1 MKWEIFHIYTNLS
14 HIWRPCIDSN
24 RASTF
29 NAQKGR
35 KDIDI
40 IVHVTSV
47 VQPSFYEV
55 MRIDF
60 VRQK

>member
-14 HIWRPCIDSN
+14 HIWRPCIDSKKKG
-24 RASTF
+24 T
-29 NAQKGR
+29 QKGR

-55 MRIDF
+55 MRIVF